1 MKQKDDFLKKVVI
14 ALGIFLLIF
23 TIAVFVVFVV
33 TGGSE
38 PAVLITC
45 VFAACLGEGSICGL
59 LKLRKNKDTEEI
71 NYKTYQ
77 PAENNEEDIDVAG

>member
-1 MKQKDDFLKKVVI
+1 MKQKDDFLKKVII

-23 TIAVFVVFVV
+23 TIAVFIVFVT

-59 LKLRKNKDTEEI
+59 LKKSQNKKEV
-71 NYKTYQ
+71 NYKEFQ
-77 PAENNEEDIDVAG
+77 PSEETEEDINVAG